1 MRWLPQE
8 WNRKLVAVE
17 VIPLVG
23 ACSNRS
29 VCVRQVARLGVKQLP
44 QNRKLLAVLQLRLRW
59 RDMRHTRC
67 KGAWPQEW
75 NRKCVAVEVAPSS
88 PLVGA

>member
-8 WNRKLVAVE
+8 WNRKLVE
-17 VIPLVG
+17 L
-23 ACSNRS
+23 
-29 VCVRQVARLGVKQLP
+29 
-44 QNRKLLAVLQLRLRW
+44 LQLSAPLASSAVCWLAAVRC
-59 RDMRHTRC
+59 DMRHTRC

-88 PLVGA
+88 SLVGA